1 MSGPNMATLCF
12 WFSFLFLAILFTVEI
27 EKVKQLIETCID
39 SNYFQMT
46 KHENSMFVTIEGNR
60 EIPEENPQ
68 TTDQLW

>member
-1 MSGPNMATLCF
+1 
-12 WFSFLFLAILFTVEI
+12 LFFEIEIEIVEI
-27 EKVKQLIETCID
+27 ENIK
-39 SNYFQMT
+39 NYFEMT